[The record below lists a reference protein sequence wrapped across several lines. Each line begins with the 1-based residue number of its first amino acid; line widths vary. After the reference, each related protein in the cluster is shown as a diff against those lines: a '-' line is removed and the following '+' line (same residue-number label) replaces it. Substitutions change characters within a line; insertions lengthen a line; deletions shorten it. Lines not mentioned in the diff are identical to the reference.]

1 MSAADQ
7 DAATQMFADQ
17 DMSEDIAP
25 LFVAPSDEAFA
36 LSHEGGEHKAFEDL
50 AWQLADVHGV
60 CHADS
65 RTQCN
70 RVELQTEHWML
81 QMDRLVDAYLD
92 YSSRDT
98 GDGLLVTRELED
110 RTQCL
115 TDIEL
120 VDLFGWCLAMLP
132 HKSHHLYPNEVLIYH
147 GYIGCSPLLPTVAV
161 SLHMLATYRQIH
173 RICPRFSIQAHCK
186 LLCHLH
192 SMPYQPYLNVQLTT
206 TYDVYLSI
214 LDHMHNNCP
223 ACFYKL
229 EDELA
234 LDFDW
239 LVSIDGNN
247 SLK

>member
-1 MSAADQ
+1 
-7 DAATQMFADQ
+7 MFADQ

-120 VDLFGWCLAMLP
+120 VDLFGKYILHRKML
-132 HKSHHLYPNEVLIYH
+132 LNYNQVGVLQCFH
-147 GYIGCSPLLPTVAV
+147 TS
-161 SLHMLATYRQIH
+161 
-173 RICPRFSIQAHCK
+173 RITSIPMR
-186 LLCHLH
+186 
-192 SMPYQPYLNVQLTT
+192 S
-206 TYDVYLSI
+206 
-214 LDHMHNNCP
+214 
-223 ACFYKL
+223 
-229 EDELA
+229 
-234 LDFDW
+234 
-239 LVSIDGNN
+239 
-247 SLK
+247 